1 MEPLERW
8 EGPGRDKSDQEAIPG
23 VAGGSG
29 EAGERWG
36 GGSQSRGK
44 GGVSTAFH
52 VAEAVLRSVHWAQR
66 AGIVRPC
73 WNSFH
78 GAWGWGVQELGGL
91 RGRQGSRAGGE
102 PTFPQ
107 LGCKKEGGEAS
118 GGG

>member
-23 VAGGSG
+23 VAGGSR
-29 EAGERWG
+29 EAGELWG
-36 GGSQSRGK
+36 GRSQSRGK

-52 VAEAVLRSVHWAQR
+52 VAETRLRSVHWVQR

-78 GAWGWGVQELGGL
+78 GARGWGGQELGGL
-91 RGRQGSRAGGE
+91 RGWQGSRAGGD
-102 PTFPQ
+102 PPFP
-107 LGCKKEGGEAS
+107 
-118 GGG
+118 